1 MKNAL
6 DMWSSSA
13 HVTNTQMYP
22 DARNWVQPSLRIPQ
36 LCTEML
42 SREKHL
48 YYTACLC
55 KLATSHTTHAINRY
69 VCVRPSV
76 LSTTFQA
83 KTAAA
88 RPRSPRWMATVW
100 AESETDEEEE
110 ERTMNKIIQQYTQC
124 SLLGGEGGGQDRSIV
139 VVVGSGTG
147 KFFFLF
153 LLSSPYFPPTPLRT

>member
-1 MKNAL
+1 MLWTCGRQVHTSQTHKCTRMRVIGSNPPYVSHSCVPKCFRERSI
-6 DMWSSSA
+6 SS
-13 HVTNTQMYP
+13 
-22 DARNWVQPSLRIPQ
+22 
-36 LCTEML
+36 
-42 SREKHL
+42 L

-76 LSTTFQA
+76 LSTTTFQA
-83 KTAAA
+83 KAA